1 MKIIAISDLHGYLP
15 TIEEQADIMLIA
27 GDISPLQIQGTKTL
41 MKEWMIDSFIPWIN
55 KLKVEK
61 VFLVGGNHDFLL
73 NNASHTDIAEWK
85 MLTSQKLVLLN
96 NETTTYIDNNGI
108 SWTIFGTP
116 YCHIFGNWPFMLSD
130 EALAEKFKEIPE
142 EVDII
147 ISHDP
152 PFNVNFVDCTLQ
164 IPYSRSM
171 GPEHKGNKPLREQL
185 EKTKFRLGVFGHIHS
200 SDHNPTEFM
209 GATVVGVSLLDEYY
223 QPVYEPLI
231 LELEKWDTL

>member
-41 MKEWMIDSFIPWIN
+41 MKEWMKGEFIPWIN
-55 KLKVEK
+55 ELKVEK

-73 NNASHTDIAEWK
+73 NNASYTDITEWK

-96 NETTTYIDNNGI
+96 NETTTYIDDNGE

-116 YCHIFGNWPFMLSD
+116 YCHIFGNWPFMISD

-152 PFNVNFVDCTLQ
+152 PYGVGFHDCNLQ
-164 IPYSRSM
+164 KPYSRSI
-171 GPEHKGNKPLREQL
+171 GPEHLGNKPLRKQL

-200 SDHNPTEFM
+200 GDHNITEFN
-209 GATVVGVSLLDEYY
+209 GGKVVNVSLLDEYY
-223 QPVYEPLI
+223 QPIYKPLI

>member
-27 GDISPLQIQGTKTL
+27 GDISPLRIQGSKVL
-41 MKEWMIDSFIPWIN
+41 MQEWMEEEFIPWIN

-61 VFLVGGNHDFLL
+61 VFLVAGNHCFYFQGISKNKILL
-73 NNASHTDIAEWK
+73 LEKETNY
-85 MLTSQKLVLLN
+85 KLKYLK
-96 NETTTYIDNNGI
+96 NETTTYIDENGE

-116 YCHIFGNWPFMLSD
+116 YCHIFGNWPFMLSE

-152 PFNVNFVDCTLQ
+152 PYGVGFHDCNLQ
-164 IPYSRSM
+164 KAYSRST
-171 GPEHKGNKPLREQL
+171 GPEHLGNKPLREQL
-185 EKTKFRLGVFGHIHS
+185 EKTKFKLGVFGHIHS
-200 SDHNPTEFM
+200 SDHNPTEFR

-223 QPVYEPLI
+223 NPAYKPFI
-231 LELEKWDTL
+231 IELEK

>member
-27 GDISPLQIQGTKTL
+27 GDISPLDIQGIRVL
-41 MKEWMIDSFIPWIN
+41 MEEWMIEEFIPWIN
-55 KLKVEK
+55 SLKVEN
-61 VFLVGGNHDFLL
+61 VFLVGGNHDYLIR
-73 NNASHTDIAEWK
+73 NASSANILEWK

-96 NETTTYIDNNGI
+96 NETTTYIDNNGE

-116 YCHIFGNWPFMLSD
+116 YCHIFGNWPFMISD

-152 PFNVNFVDCTLQ
+152 PYGVGFHDCNLQ
-164 IPYSRSM
+164 KPYSRSI
-171 GPEHKGNKPLREQL
+171 GPEHLGNKPLREQL
-185 EKTKFRLGVFGHIHS
+185 EKTKFKLGVFGHIHS
-200 SDHNPTEFM
+200 GDHNITEFN
-209 GATVVGVSLLDEYY
+209 GGKVVNVSLLDEYY
-223 QPVYEPLI
+223 QPIYEPLI

>member
-27 GDISPLQIQGTKTL
+27 GDISPLRIQGSKVL
-41 MKEWMIDSFIPWIN
+41 MQEWMEEEFIPWIN
-55 KLKVEK
+55 ELKVEK
-61 VFLVGGNHDFLL
+61 VFLVAGNHCFYFQGISKSKILL
-73 NNASHTDIAEWK
+73 LEKETNY
-85 MLTSQKLVLLN
+85 KLKYLK
-96 NETTTYIDNNGI
+96 NETTTYIDENGE

-116 YCHIFGNWPFMLSD
+116 YCHIFGNWPFMLSE

-152 PFNVNFVDCTLQ
+152 PYGVGFHDCNLQ
-164 IPYSRSM
+164 KAYSRST
-171 GPEHKGNKPLREQL
+171 GPEHLGNKPLREQL
-185 EKTKFRLGVFGHIHS
+185 EKTKFKLGVFGHIHS
-200 SDHNPTEFM
+200 SDHNPTEFR

-223 QPVYEPLI
+223 QPTYKPFI
-231 LELEKWDTL
+231 IELEK